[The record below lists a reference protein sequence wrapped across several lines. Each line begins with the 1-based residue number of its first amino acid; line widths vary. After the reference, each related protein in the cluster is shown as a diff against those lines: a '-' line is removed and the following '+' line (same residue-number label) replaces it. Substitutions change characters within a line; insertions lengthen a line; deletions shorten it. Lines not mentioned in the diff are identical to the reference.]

1 MIWHRAIAILFL
13 LSANAFAAP
22 PPAASDSYGGLF
34 TKLADVPLGE
44 RTSRFDYESLDPASG
59 RLAISKMGSGKLL
72 IFDVRSRSLVSEL
85 DGFPKTT
92 GVLMVPAL
100 QRIYA
105 SVPGAGLSASLSVAF
120 GLAGMGKG
128 TGAVAILDSVTLKEI
143 ARLPGG
149 VFPDGIAYDPK
160 ERRIFVSDELGGALT
175 VIDADANTI
184 LARIDTGGE
193 VGNVQFDPVS
203 KTVYVPVQ
211 SHDELIAVDPV
222 SLQVLAR
229 HTLAGC
235 RHSHGLHLADGRA
248 IGFVACDENDRLLAV
263 DLISGRVLADLPVAH
278 DPDVLAADP
287 AAKRLYVASE
297 SGLLSVIGTSDPE
310 KPILLGTVKAGGN
323 AHSVAV
329 DPLTHQLFLPLRDL
343 NGKAAMRI
351 LAPRL

>member
-1 MIWHRAIAILFL
+1 MIWLRAFAILFL
-13 LSANAFAAP
+13 VPAGAFAAP
-22 PPAASDSYGGLF
+22 LPAAPDSFGGLF

-44 RTSRFDYESLDPASG
+44 RTSRFDYASLDPATG

-72 IFDVRSRSLVSEL
+72 VFDTRSRTLVSEL

-100 QRIYA
+100 QRLYA

-120 GLAGMGKG
+120 GIAGMGKG
-128 TGAVAILDSVTLKEI
+128 TGAIAILDSASLREI

-160 ERRIFVSDELGGALT
+160 ERRVFVSDELGGALT
-175 VIDADANTI
+175 VIDAGADTI

-193 VGNVQFDPVS
+193 VGNVQFDSV
-203 KTVYVPVQ
+203 TGNIYVPVQ
-211 SHDELIAVDPV
+211 SHDELIAVDPA
-222 SLQVLAR
+222 SFQVLTR

-235 RHSHGLHLADGRA
+235 RHPHGLHLADDRA
-248 IGFVACDENDRLLAV
+248 IGYVACDENDRLLAV
-263 DLISGRVLADLPVAH
+263 DLPSGRVLADLPVAH

-287 AAKRLYVASE
+287 AARRLYVASE
-297 SGLLSVIGTSDPE
+297 SGMLSVIDTTDAQ
-310 KPILLGTVKAGGN
+310 KPVLLGTVKAGGN

-329 DPLTHQLFLPLRDL
+329 DPLSHQLFLPLRDL
-343 NGKAAMRI
+343 NGRAVMRI